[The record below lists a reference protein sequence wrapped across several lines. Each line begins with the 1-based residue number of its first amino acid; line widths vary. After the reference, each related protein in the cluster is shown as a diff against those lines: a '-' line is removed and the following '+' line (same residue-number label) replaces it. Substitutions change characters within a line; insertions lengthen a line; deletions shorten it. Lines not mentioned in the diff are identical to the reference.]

1 MAEEFKTIETQEA
14 FDAAIKDRLERQ
26 RKSVT
31 AEVTKQYEGYVSP
44 ADAKKQADQ
53 IAQLT
58 KQVSDLTAKNTAFEQ
73 SALKAKIAHE
83 KGLPFELAER
93 LTGTTE
99 DELRKDAEMLSQFT
113 AGHQPSPQYM
123 PEKPV
128 SASMDAA
135 FLALANDLNQ

>member
-1 MAEEFKTIETQEA
+1 MEFTPIETQEA
-14 FDAAIKDRLERQ
+14 FDAAIKERLERQ
-26 RKSVT
+26 KKSVT

-44 ADAKKQADQ
+44 EDAKKQADQ

-83 KGLPFELAER
+83 KGLPFELADR

-99 DELRKDAEMLSQFT
+99 DELRKDADMLSQFT
-113 AGHQPSPQYM
+113 AGHQPPPQFS